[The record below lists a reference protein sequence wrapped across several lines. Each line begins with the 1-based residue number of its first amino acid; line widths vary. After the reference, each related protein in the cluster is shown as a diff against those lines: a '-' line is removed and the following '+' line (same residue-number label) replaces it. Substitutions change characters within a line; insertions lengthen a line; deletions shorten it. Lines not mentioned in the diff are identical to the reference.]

1 MVSSIRQQEID
12 ELKAQKKTDRENE
25 IEAFAQA
32 EATVL
37 ASKKASDERIAK
49 KLAIIEAGGIVPNP
63 KPVVIEKPVVKEPV
77 VKEPVVKEPVA
88 QPKKKVAKKK
98 VAKKKVANK
107 K

>member
-63 KPVVIEKPVVKEPV
+63 KPVVIDEPV
-77 VKEPVVKEPVA
+77 VIEEPVVNLQNVA
-88 QPKKKVAKKK
+88 TPKKKVSKKK
-98 VAKKKVANK
+98 VSKKKVSK
-107 K
+107 KKK

>member
-1 MVSSIRQQEID
+1 MVSSVRQQEID
-12 ELKAQKKTDRENE
+12 ELQAQKKNDRANE

-77 VKEPVVKEPVA
+77 VKEPVA